1 MTDLSH
7 IQDLLMYTLA
17 KIVEKSDIKKSDI
30 EKMDKASHIVWES
43 VKDKFASILKIE
55 NSDDTAYSSFLEE
68 RKMKLYKKYP
78 KANKKEINI
87 KFEKCIHNVEKKW
100 MILDAEEIK
109 EYEEKAI
116 KKKKLEKK
124 ERKN

>member
-1 MTDLSH
+1 MADLSY

-30 EKMDKASHIVWES
+30 EKMDKSSHIVWES
-43 VKDKFASILKIE
+43 VKDKFADILKIE

-68 RKMKLYKKYP
+68 RKMKLHKKYP

-100 MILDAEEIK
+100 MSLDAEEIK

-116 KKKKLEKK
+116 KKIRK
-124 ERKN
+124 E